1 MGLANVH
8 CGATPPSVMVLLGMR
23 YLVKVLIQRG
33 GEADD
38 LGLRTS
44 PQWEQVFVR

>member
-1 MGLANVH
+1 MPNILDNGSIGLH
-8 CGATPPSVMVLLGMR
+8 LLGMR